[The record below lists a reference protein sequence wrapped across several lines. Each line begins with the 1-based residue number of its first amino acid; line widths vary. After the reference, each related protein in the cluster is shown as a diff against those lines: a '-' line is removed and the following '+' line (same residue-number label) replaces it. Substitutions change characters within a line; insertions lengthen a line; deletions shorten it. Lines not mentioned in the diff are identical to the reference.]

1 MGPVTGKDV
10 RMGMRH
16 GSEDRR
22 RAGDPILITEAPPS
36 PRAELQYRQKRY
48 AITMGIRVVCLILVA
63 VFHST
68 IWLWPIFA
76 VGAIALPWIAVL
88 LANDH
93 LPKNSTRFQRFGG
106 APPKELPGPDRSRVI
121 DE

>member
-1 MGPVTGKDV
+1 MN
-10 RMGMRH
+10 RRH
-16 GSEDRR
+16 DSENGR
-22 RAGDPILITEAPPS
+22 RAGDPILITEAPQS
-36 PRAELQYRQKRY
+36 PRAELQYRQRRY

-88 LANDH
+88 LANDR
-93 LPKNSTRFQRFGG
+93 LPTNSTRFQRFGG
-106 APPKELPGPDRSRVI
+106 PQPKELPAPDRSRVI

>member
-1 MGPVTGKDV
+1 MV
-10 RMGMRH
+10 RRH
-16 GSEDRR
+16 DFENRR
-22 RAGDPILITEAPPS
+22 RAGDPILITEAPQS
-36 PRAELQYRQKRY
+36 PRAELQYRQRRY

-76 VGAIALPWIAVL
+76 VGAIALPWVAVL
-88 LANDH
+88 LANDR
-93 LPKNSTRFQRFGG
+93 LPKNSAKFQRFGG
-106 APPKELPGPDRSRVI
+106 NAPKELPAPDRSRVI

>member
-1 MGPVTGKDV
+1 MNGQHD
-10 RMGMRH
+10 
-16 GSEDRR
+16 SENRR
-22 RAGDPILITEAPPS
+22 RAGEPILITGAPQS

-76 VGAIALPWIAVL
+76 LGAIALPWIAVL
-88 LANDH
+88 LANDR
-93 LPKNSTRFQRFGG
+93 LPTNSTRFQQFGG
-106 APPKELPGPDRSRVI
+106 AAPKELPAPDRSRVI